1 VTGVDDA
8 WRHDELG
15 WFSHSP
21 GVDDQQL
28 TETEALPYVPV
39 APLASGN
46 ALGIDTASYQGSP
59 AWAQVAATRQFVY
72 VKAGQ
77 GNGTSYPTLDAQYQG
92 AMAAGMA
99 VGLYW
104 FADPSLTPEANA
116 DAFSVQVNRL
126 GAIQGHLPPCLDL
139 ETGTGYL
146 GGWAQQFVAR
156 LRQNTGCVRVMIYS
170 SASFMKTQITETWMD
185 ANIAL
190 WVASWGVPPGQPTY
204 TSPRV
209 ALHQYSSTGAVAGVA
224 GAVDLDWAVWDLATL
239 IPTAQGG
246 TPVATPPSAPVTSL
260 TADQVNAILGFLTAL
275 YQQGSGSV
283 TLGSWTGWP
292 SWPKGSGRSLT
303 PVDYLRQ
310 ADEQLCAIKAE
321 LDSLKAQAGITPGA
335 TPSALSD
342 ADISKIAAAV
352 AGMLASK
359 LSKP

>member
-15 WFSHSP
+15 WLPNHQA
-21 GVDDQQL
+21 GVEDVQL
-28 TETEALPYVPV
+28 AETQYI
-39 APLASGN
+39 APSITPNASTN
-46 ALGIDTASYQGSP
+46 ALGIDCASYQGAP
-59 AWAQVAATRQFVY
+59 NWAQVAATRQFVY
-72 VKAGQ
+72 IKAGQ
-77 GNGTSYPTLDAQYQG
+77 GNGTSYPTLDSQYQG
-92 AMAAGMA
+92 AMAAGLA

-146 GGWAQQFVAR
+146 GAWAQQFVAR

-209 ALHQYSSTGAVAGVA
+209 ALHQYSSTAQVAGVA
-224 GAVDLDWAVWDLATL
+224 GNVDLDWAIWPLSTL
-239 IPTAQGG
+239 IPSE
-246 TPVATPPSAPVTSL
+246 TPPVTTPPAATTASVL
-260 TADQVNAILGFLTAL
+260 TAAEQAMLLAC
-275 YQQGSGSV
+275 YQQFSGSAV
-283 TLGSWTGWP
+283 VGQWTGWP
-292 SWPKGSGRSLT
+292 SWPGGSGRSLT
-303 PVDYLRQ
+303 LVDYLRQ
-310 ADEQLCAIKAE
+310 NDAAITALKLE
-321 LDSLKAQAGITPGA
+321 LDSFKAQAGITPGVPA
-335 TPSALSD
+335 VLSD